1 MDRRRLLHGL
11 SCGLGLGLAGCA
23 TPPLSDAREPTVNRL
38 EESTVTA
45 FDDWLFADAVEE
57 ATGATT
63 LVQVGSS
70 ADSHWVI
77 VFADTARPIDVT
89 ITISRADREPFYT
102 ETVAISTDTYAGFR
116 LMASGP
122 YTVSIASDVGGG
134 DVAVADDFI
143 DCNDSYQ
150 LIRLQSDGEL
160 SESSLTEEV
169 ACGG

>member
-1 MDRRRLLHGL
+1 MDRRRLLQRL
-11 SCGLGLGLAGCA
+11 SGGLGLGLAGCA
-23 TPPLSDAREPTVNRL
+23 TPPLSGAREPPVKRL

-45 FDDWLFADAVEE
+45 FDDWLFADAVAA

-77 VFADTARPIDVT
+77 VFADTAQPIDAT
-89 ITISRADREPFYT
+89 ITISRADREPFYS
-102 ETVAISTDTYAGFR
+102 ETVAISTDTYAGCR

-134 DVAVADDFI
+134 DVAVSDDFI

-150 LIRLQSDGEL
+150 IIRLQSNGEL

>member
-1 MDRRRLLHGL
+1 MDRRRLLQGL
-11 SCGLGLGLAGCA
+11 SGGLGLSMAGCA
-23 TPPLSDAREPTVNRL
+23 TPPLSGGREPSIKRL

-45 FDDWLFADAVEE
+45 FDDWLFADAV
-57 ATGATT
+57 AAASGATT

-77 VFADTARPIDVT
+77 VFTDTAQPIDVT

-102 ETVAISTDTYAGFR
+102 ETVAISADTYAGFR
-116 LMASGP
+116 LMAPGA
-122 YTVSIASDVGGG
+122 YTVTVSSDTGGG
-134 DVAVADDFI
+134 DVAVSDDFI

-150 LIRLQSDGEL
+150 IIRLQSDGEL

-169 ACGG
+169 ACG